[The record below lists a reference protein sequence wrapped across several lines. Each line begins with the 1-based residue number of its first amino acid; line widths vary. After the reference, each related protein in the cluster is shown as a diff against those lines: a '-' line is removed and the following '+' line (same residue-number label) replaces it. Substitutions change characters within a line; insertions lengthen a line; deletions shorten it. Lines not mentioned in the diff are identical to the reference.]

1 MVIHDNISRSNCLLR
16 REISGFIYIYIKT
29 KVIECLCLCL
39 HIELCSSEL
48 RVVPLTQILGAGCCS
63 DAINMI
69 LYEFGIMHAVNLRCI
84 DTKLSS
90 LFFHYCTVKCILVPV
105 QVIYVSKL
113 DVIFSKK

>member
-1 MVIHDNISRSNCLLR
+1 MKS
-16 REISGFIYIYIKT
+16 
-29 KVIECLCLCL
+29 LCLRL
-39 HIELCSSEL
+39 HIELHSSEL
-48 RVVPLTQILGAGCCS
+48 RAVPLAQMLEADCCS

-69 LYEFGIMHAVNLRCI
+69 LYEPDTMHAVSLRCI

-90 LFFHYCTVKCILVPV
+90 LFFHYCTVKRILAPV

>member
-1 MVIHDNISRSNCLLR
+1 MYTKKGN
-16 REISGFIYIYIKT
+16 FWFFIYIKT
-29 KVIECLCLCL
+29 KAVECLCLLCL

-48 RVVPLTQILGAGCCS
+48 RVVLLTQILGAGCCS

-69 LYEFGIMHAVNLRCI
+69 LYEFDIMHAVNLRCI